1 MVVVVFI
8 SSRDLL
14 SRVALPNVFIGAC
27 ENMNRKETV
36 RFTIPLVLLYIR
48 AAYPVQRDS
57 RPPLLRGFDLISDIP
72 KREGGWVHC
81 MAHCTVE
88 YGILGKRGS

>member
-1 MVVVVFI
+1 MVVVVVFI

-72 KREGGWVHC
+72 KREGGRVGALHGTL
-81 MAHCTVE
+81 H
-88 YGILGKRGS
+88 S

>member
-1 MVVVVFI
+1 MVVVVFL

-27 ENMNRKETV
+27 ENMDRKETV

-48 AAYPVQRDS
+48 GALPILCNETAA
-57 RPPLLRGFDLISDIP
+57 RPSFEASI
-72 KREGGWVHC
+72 
-81 MAHCTVE
+81 
-88 YGILGKRGS
+88 